1 MQRFFWT
8 WSKWPSSLKLPY
20 TGYFNSFNYVH
31 LRISKGTL
39 GLHIGIKSDFW
50 KWRAVT
56 RKSHHCKIFPFLR
69 FFVRK
74 FVENR
79 YWIEYKPL
87 WCSGEAVGLSPQWSW
102 VRLPAP
108 GNSFCGCCR
117 SCLYVKIFL
126 FLLWAKNFPPKR
138 DSNPRTLRYISR
150 CFVTAPPR
158 LSCGGTF
165 FQTIVLV

>member
-20 TGYFNSFNYVH
+20 TGYFKSLNYAH

-39 GLHIGIKSDFW
+39 GLHIGIKIDFW

-69 FFVRK
+69 FFLCK
-74 FVENR
+74 LVENR

-108 GNSFCGCCR
+108 GNIFCGCCR
-117 SCLYVKIFL
+117 SCLYIFLPCEAVFFIKGYWIVNYFSRIKSLLLKIF
-126 FLLWAKNFPPKR
+126 KGR
-138 DSNPRTLRYISR
+138 R
-150 CFVTAPPR
+150 
-158 LSCGGTF
+158 
-165 FQTIVLV
+165 